1 MEKISKKSIP
11 NILTIVRIILA
22 VFAILFVCIY
32 KSWPTEAFWY
42 TFNDGTKVAV
52 PITYILAGVFF
63 VIACITDL
71 MDGQLARKY
80 HWISDFG
87 KLWDPIADKILIN
100 GVLIGLAVNG
110 SIPVFISII
119 MICRDIIVDAS
130 RMYASTK
137 GKVVAANIWGK
148 LKTVFQ
154 MIAIILILF
163 SFGIVIVSNNLVFQ
177 YLVQNF
183 FLLVAT
189 VFSVVSGVIYEVQIF
204 KKEKHANEQQKAS

>member
-32 KSWPTEAFWY
+32 NHWNTEAFSY
-42 TFNDGTKVAV
+42 TFNDGTRVGV

-63 VIACITDL
+63 VIASFTDL

-110 SIPVFISII
+110 SIPVFIPII

-163 SFGIVIVSNNLVFQ
+163 SFGIVSNNLVFQ
-177 YLVQNF
+177 YLVQNLL
-183 FLLVAT
+183 LLVAT

-204 KKEKHANEQQKAS
+204 KKEKHANEQ

>member
-32 KSWPTEAFWY
+32 KFWTTKAFSY
-42 TFNDGTKVAV
+42 MFNDGTIVAM
-52 PITYILAGVFF
+52 PIAYILAGVFF
-63 VIACITDL
+63 VIASITDL

-110 SIPVFISII
+110 SIPVFVPII

-148 LKTVFQ
+148 LKTVLQ

-163 SFGIVIVSNNLVFQ
+163 SFGIVYNNLVFH
-177 YLVQNF
+177 YLVQNLL
-183 FLLVAT
+183 LLVAT
-189 VFSVVSGVIYEVQIF
+189 VFSVVSGVIYEIQIF
-204 KKEKHANEQQKAS
+204 KKEKQVNEQQKAN

>member
-32 KSWPTEAFWY
+32 KFWTKAFWY
-42 TFNDGTKVAV
+42 TFNDGTIIAV

-63 VIACITDL
+63 VIASITDL

-110 SIPVFISII
+110 SIPVFVPII

-148 LKTVFQ
+148 LKTVLQ

-163 SFGIVIVSNNLVFQ
+163 SFGIVNNNLVFH
-177 YLVQNF
+177 YLVQNLL
-183 FLLVAT
+183 LLVAT
-189 VFSVVSGVIYEVQIF
+189 VFSVVSGVIYEIQIF
-204 KKEKHANEQQKAS
+204 KKEKQVNEQQKAN